1 MELITS
7 ALGSTL
13 ITISFLHFLQYAGKL
28 HIFVFGNT
36 FKKCGLPHFG
46 HLHHLELIYYQLS
59 PFGWLKCLTRCI
71 IKQTYVCFNIFYSK
85 THSFSFADFSSS
97 SFSFFHFLPE
107 YHYMFLRHP
116 LSLFPSFQFSPLY
129 SIILHHGFQCFYMCF
144 LH

>member
-1 MELITS
+1 MRKQGSNLRPPGHEPGELPLLYSAIVEQKKSQGSIHLELITS

-71 IKQTYVCFNIFYSK
+71 IKQTYVCFNIFLLQNP
-85 THSFSFADFSSS
+85 
-97 SFSFFHFLPE
+97 FF
-107 YHYMFLRHP
+107 
-116 LSLFPSFQFSPLY
+116 
-129 SIILHHGFQCFYMCF
+129 
-144 LH
+144 